1 MSTPADEELLAYADE
16 LLPVE
21 AAAAIELQLRDQ
33 SELRDRLDQLLT
45 SRDQGNLSIG
55 DIWRTHRL
63 SCPTRTEL
71 GLYLVEANPPD
82 LQDYIHFHVQSVG
95 CVFCQAQLE
104 EMRATTQATAH
115 DSDQQRR
122 RDSLF
127 ASSAGLLSRRNPTKD
142 RPTP

>member
-21 AAAAIELQLRDQ
+21 EAVAIEMQLRKQ
-33 SELRDRLDQLLT
+33 PALRDRLDQLLT
-45 SRDQGNLSIG
+45 SRDQGNLSAG
-55 DIWRTHRL
+55 DIWRAHRL

-71 GLYLVEANPPD
+71 GLYLVEANPSD
-82 LQDYIHFHVQSVG
+82 LQDYIHFHVQTIG

-104 EMRATTQATAH
+104 EMRTTTQATADH
-115 DSDQQRR
+115 SAEQRR

-127 ASSAGLLSRRNPTKD
+127 ASSAGLLSPRKPTTD
-142 RPTP
+142 HPSS